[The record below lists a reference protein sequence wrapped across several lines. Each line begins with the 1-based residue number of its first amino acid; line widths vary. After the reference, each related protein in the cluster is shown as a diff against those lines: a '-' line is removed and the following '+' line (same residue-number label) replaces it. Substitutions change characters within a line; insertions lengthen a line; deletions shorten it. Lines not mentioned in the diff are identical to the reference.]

1 MFARV
6 LLQFRN
12 PTVNSTAR
20 GFVTQNPDVKRKKI
34 AQLERT
40 INSLNS
46 ELEALSGSLDLLMQA
61 DGNQDSREIIN
72 LQLTTKLRI
81 LSKQQQSKSEIE
93 RELNREP
100 VSDDLDRKSSFRP
113 MLG

>member
-1 MFARV
+1 MLARV

-12 PTVNSTAR
+12 PTVLNSTAR
-20 GFVTQNPDVKRKKI
+20 GFVTQNPDVKRKKVR
-34 AQLERT
+34 QLERT

-46 ELEALSGSLDLLMQA
+46 EVEELAGSLDLLMQA

-81 LSKQQQSKSEIE
+81 LRKQQQSKSEIE

-100 VSDDLDRKSSFRP
+100 ISDDLDRKSLFKPR
-113 MLG
+113 